1 MPVVVMLISSS
12 QVARVTDDPMYEF
25 CPATSVRTG
34 VYRGL
39 VEFRIIT
46 AILEK
51 RYLRMVQVEG
61 G

>member
-1 MPVVVMLISSS
+1 MPVVAGLVLRS
-12 QVARVTDDPMYEF
+12 QVARVTDDPMHEF

-39 VEFRIIT
+39 VEFRII
-46 AILEK
+46 AAVLEK
-51 RYLRMVQVEG
+51 RYLRVVQVEG